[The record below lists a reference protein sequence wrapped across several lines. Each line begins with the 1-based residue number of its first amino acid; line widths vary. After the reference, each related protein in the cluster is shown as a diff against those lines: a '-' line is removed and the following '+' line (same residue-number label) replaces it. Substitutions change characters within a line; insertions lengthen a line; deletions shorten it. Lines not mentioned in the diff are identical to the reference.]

1 VSRHLITGGAGF
13 IGSALAR
20 RLLAEGHSVTV
31 LDRFSRGKQERLPV
45 CVGLIEA
52 DIRDSSAVFRGVDG
66 ADVIW
71 HLAYV
76 QGTQT
81 FYAEPKDVIEIA
93 LTGMM
98 NVLNAVEHNVRSPKY
113 FGGPTGKKPD
123 LILVSS
129 SEVYQNPP
137 EGMYPTDETV
147 PLSVPDVTNPRYSY
161 GGGKI
166 ASELATL
173 AYAQAGLLNRAV
185 IVRPHNIYGPDM
197 GHEHVIPQFAERMAK
212 LQGREF
218 KIQGTGRE
226 TRSFCY
232 IDDCIDGLMVL
243 LEHGEDRNVYHLGNP
258 AEEHAIAGVASQ
270 IASWFGCEID
280 VIPGAL
286 PQGSPTRRAP
296 DIGKMRALGFEP
308 EISLREG
315 LAETL
320 PWYAAYVLTT
330 A

>member
-20 RLLAEGHSVTV
+20 RLLAEGHEVTV
-31 LDRFSRGKQERLPV
+31 LDRFSRGKKDRFPASAHI
-45 CVGLIEA
+45 IEQ
-52 DIRDSSAVFRGVDG
+52 DIRKNLSMWLNW
-66 ADVIW
+66 DVVW

-81 FYAEPKDVIEIA
+81 FYAAPKEVIDVA
-93 LTGMM
+93 LRGIMSILGACAAAT
-98 NVLNAVEHNVRSPKY
+98 NRH
-113 FGGPTGKKPD
+113 PD
-123 LILVSS
+123 FFLVSS

-197 GHEHVIPQFAERMAK
+197 GHEHVIPEFAERMAK

>member
-1 VSRHLITGGAGF
+1 MKRHLITGGAGF
-13 IGSALAR
+13 VGSALAR
-20 RLLAEGHSVTV
+20 RLLAEGHQVTV
-31 LDRFSRGKQERLPV
+31 LDRFSRGKEGRVPAGAEV
-45 CVGLIEA
+45 IE
-52 DIRDSSAVFRGVDG
+52 S
-66 ADVIW
+66 DVRYPISIGRHFKAAAPDVVW

-81 FYAEPKDVIEIA
+81 FYADPKDVIEVA
-93 LTGMM
+93 LKGIM
-98 NVLNAVEHNVRSPKY
+98 NVLGACDGQD
-113 FGGPTGKKPD
+113 FF
-123 LILVSS
+123 LVSS

-197 GHEHVIPQFAERMAK
+197 GHEHVIPEFAERMMERIRT
-212 LQGREF
+212 GNPEF
-218 KIQGTGRE
+218 KIQGSGRE

-232 IDDCIDGLMVL
+232 IDDCVDGLMVL
-243 LEHGEDRNVYHLGNP
+243 LENAEDRQVYHLGNP

-280 VIPGAL
+280 IVPGEL
-286 PQGSPTRRAP
+286 PKGSPTRRAP

-308 EISLREG
+308 KWGLREG

-320 PWYAAYVLTT
+320 PWYASNSSAIV
-330 A
+330 AA